1 MIYKMK
7 NKQFIFKLMVLGII
21 SLLAFNNNLFA
32 QDTTKLSTKEVYND
46 IKSLAPHIESAVSSL
61 ATGLKTTVTNVWDI
75 LVRQQ
80 LVYSIVF
87 LILTLASLI
96 NWYIFTKN
104 NIYSDKIKYE
114 KVNQKVNMT
123 VPKDG
128 CTIKQM
134 EEQSSYY
141 SKVIQVNQEQLEL
154 VPTSTISWFK
164 YIHLLICLTL
174 SYFSFIHF
182 SAMITGFI
190 NPEYGAIEQI
200 TKLALSL
207 K

>member
-1 MIYKMK
+1 MQINLKMK
-7 NKQFIFKLMVLGII
+7 KQFIFKLMILGII
-21 SLLAFNNNLFA
+21 ALFAFNNASA
-32 QDTTKLSTKEVYND
+32 QSDTTKLTTKEVYED
-46 IKSLAPHIESAVSSL
+46 VKSLAPHIESAVSSL

-87 LILTLASLI
+87 LVLTLASLI

-104 NIYSDKIKYE
+104 NINFKEPKYE
-114 KVNQKVNMT
+114 KVIKKKPMDL
-123 VPKDG
+123 PKAGYTMAEVKDYNNRQQ
-128 CTIKQM
+128 CRLV
-134 EEQSSYY
+134 EEE
-141 SKVIQVNQEQLEL
+141 VLEL
-154 VPTSTISWFK
+154 VPNSTITWFK
-164 YIHLLICLTL
+164 YIHLMICLIL